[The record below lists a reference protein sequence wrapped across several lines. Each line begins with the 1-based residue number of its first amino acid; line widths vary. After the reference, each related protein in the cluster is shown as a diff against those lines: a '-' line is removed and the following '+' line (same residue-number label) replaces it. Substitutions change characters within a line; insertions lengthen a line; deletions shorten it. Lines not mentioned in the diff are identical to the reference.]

1 MSKIVNVKFDVK
13 QYKYEKPF
21 HITGSISSETK
32 NVEVEVI
39 LESGAK
45 GCGEA
50 APSFRVNGE
59 KHLKLM

>member
-1 MSKIVNVKFDVK
+1 M
-13 QYKYEKPF
+13 
-21 HITGSISSETK
+21 
-32 NVEVEVI
+32 EVEVI

-59 KHLKLM
+59 KIEMLTALEAYVKGFAGWT